1 MSVQACAEIVQKGD
15 EDRFRATMAAPLA
28 AREVL
33 FPIHAFCLEVAKAP
47 WVTQEAMIAEM
58 RLQFWRDVLQEKIDG
73 KAPRAHEVAGPLAQ
87 VLDTASAQALDAT
100 VTARQWDIY
109 RDPHE
114 DAAAL
119 RTYLHNSYAI
129 PMHLAAR
136 LLGAPESATKALNAL
151 GYAGGLAR
159 YLMAI
164 PGLQSAGRIPL
175 VDGRPEAVSELAKE
189 ALEQGRWGAQKLGK
203 LTKTAR
209 APMIDAVM
217 HLPVLKQAA
226 KDPDAVLDGRLGQ
239 GPARKSLR
247 LAVASQSPSW
257 AFF

>member
-1 MSVQACAEIVQKGD
+1 MSIQACAEIVHKGD
-15 EDRFRATMAAPLA
+15 EARFRATMAAPVA

-47 WVTQEAMIAEM
+47 WVTKEAMIAEM

-73 KAPRAHEVAGPLAQ
+73 KPARAHEVAAPLVA
-87 VLDTASAQALDAT
+87 VLDEASAEALDAS

-114 DAAAL
+114 DAEAFQ
-119 RTYLHNSYAI
+119 RYLHASYVI
-129 PMHLAAR
+129 PMHVAAR
-136 LLGAPESATKALNAL
+136 KLGAPESASKALNRL
-151 GYAGGLAR
+151 GYAGALAR

-175 VDGRPEAVSELAKE
+175 VDGRPEAVAALAKE
-189 ALEQGRWGAQKLGK
+189 ALEQGRWGAQALSKLS
-203 LTKTAR
+203 KTAR
-209 APMIDAVM
+209 APMLDAVM

-226 KDPDAVLDGRLGQ
+226 KTPEVVIDGQLGMGPLKTALRLTWASQ
-239 GPARKSLR
+239 GPTWK
-247 LAVASQSPSW
+247 
-257 AFF
+257 FF